1 MDIIH
6 EFIQVIIEC
15 FVRFITDDINIRD
28 KATLLRKIALL
39 LGIIASSCLLGW
51 LSYKSATLW
60 NKKVRYIPA
69 YWLLS
74 LFSFFITLIFITSFF
89 SLHYLREVS
98 INRAEQWKDNIQTNK
113 VWQEDTFRKAYYAV
127 KQQGEE
133 DFSQHP
139 APEEGGRIIPVAKE
153 SSRRITAKIYV
164 NQAIEQFKKNHPY
177 LSLILK
183 ADLDIPEE
191 KIYQDNVKFF
201 KDNPAQ
207 TYNLDN
213 AVKIAANELK
223 MSLEQRIPPLI
234 KTSRLF
240 ISVIYICI
248 IFLVFIIIGVLSH
261 RDIKIFH

>member
-1 MDIIH
+1 MNIVY
-6 EFIQVIIEC
+6 EFIQVILEC
-15 FVRFITDDINIRD
+15 FVRFVTDDINVSD
-28 KATLLRKIALL
+28 KAMLLRKISIL

-51 LSYKSATLW
+51 LSYKSTLLW
-60 NKKVRYIPA
+60 NRKVHHIPT
-69 YWLLS
+69 YWLLA
-74 LFSFFITLIFITSFF
+74 LFSFFVTLIFISSFF

-113 VWQEDTFRKAYYAV
+113 IWQEDTFRKAYYAV

-139 APEEGGRIIPVAKE
+139 TPEEGGRIIPIDKE

-164 NQAIEQFKKNHPY
+164 NQAIEQFKQSHPY

-201 KDNPAQ
+201 KDNPKQ
-207 TYNLDN
+207 TYNLEN
-213 AVKIAANELK
+213 AVKIAVNELK

-240 ISVIYICI
+240 ISVIYTCI
-248 IFLVFIIIGVLSH
+248 MFLVFTIIGVLSH